1 MVPPHILTILM
12 LSLVWALFE
21 LRLTI
26 IFSILL
32 AVKLVVRNL
41 LSVEYLRFVESLQ
54 QLFSKIH
61 WLEKKGLKSS
71 VVFLEICYKT
81 IFTK

>member
-54 QLFSKIH
+54 QLFSKVH

-71 VVFLEICYKT
+71 VVFFGNLL
-81 IFTK
+81 

>member
-12 LSLVWALFE
+12 LPLVWALFE

-54 QLFSKIH
+54 QLFSKVH

>member
-54 QLFSKIH
+54 QLFSKVH

-81 IFTK
+81 IFMK

>member
-54 QLFSKIH
+54 QLFSKVH

>member
-61 WLEKKGLKSS
+61 
-71 VVFLEICYKT
+71 
-81 IFTK
+81 

>member
-41 LSVEYLRFVESLQ
+41 LSVAYLRFVESLQ
-54 QLFSKIH
+54 QLFSKVH
-61 WLEKKGLKSS
+61 
-71 VVFLEICYKT
+71 
-81 IFTK
+81 

>member
-32 AVKLVVRNL
+32 AVKLVVSNL

-54 QLFSKIH
+54 QLFSKVH

-71 VVFLEICYKT
+71 VVFLEIC
-81 IFTK
+81 

>member
-12 LSLVWALFE
+12 LPLVWALFE

-54 QLFSKIH
+54 QLFSKVH
-61 WLEKKGLKSS
+61 
-71 VVFLEICYKT
+71 
-81 IFTK
+81 

>member
-1 MVPPHILTILM
+1 MVPPYILTILM

-54 QLFSKIH
+54 QLFSKVH
-61 WLEKKGLKSS
+61 
-71 VVFLEICYKT
+71 
-81 IFTK
+81 

>member
-54 QLFSKIH
+54 QFFSKVH
-61 WLEKKGLKSS
+61 
-71 VVFLEICYKT
+71 
-81 IFTK
+81 

>member
-26 IFSILL
+26 ICSILL

-61 WLEKKGLKSS
+61 
-71 VVFLEICYKT
+71 
-81 IFTK
+81 

>member
-54 QLFSKIH
+54 HLFSKVH
-61 WLEKKGLKSS
+61 
-71 VVFLEICYKT
+71 
-81 IFTK
+81 

>member
-12 LSLVWALFE
+12 LPLVWALFE

-54 QLFSKIH
+54 QLFSKVH

-81 IFTK
+81 IFMK

>member
-54 QLFSKIH
+54 QLFSKVH
-61 WLEKKGLKSS
+61 
-71 VVFLEICYKT
+71 
-81 IFTK
+81 

>member
-41 LSVEYLRFVESLQ
+41 LSIEYLRFVESLQ
-54 QLFSKIH
+54 QLFSKVH
-61 WLEKKGLKSS
+61 
-71 VVFLEICYKT
+71 
-81 IFTK
+81 